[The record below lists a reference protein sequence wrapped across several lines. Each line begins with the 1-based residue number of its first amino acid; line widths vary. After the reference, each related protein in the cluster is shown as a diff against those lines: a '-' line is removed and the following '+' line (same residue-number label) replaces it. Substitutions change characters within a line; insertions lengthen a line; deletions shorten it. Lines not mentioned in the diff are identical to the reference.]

1 MDTPMTSRQ
10 DDNVNGTTDDHV
22 LLRKVIDAVRDA
34 GARLLALYSPDER
47 PSDWNEIAHAG
58 HRNEEA
64 SLGGLQ
70 ATLTAI
76 RPQAQWVDDNQE
88 TAELPPGEWWVV
100 DAMEGGV
107 NLVHGLPEWCVS
119 VTLLCDNVPVLAAVY
134 QPIGD
139 LMYTAMRGGGAYL
152 NGRPLRTSTKT
163 DLAVA
168 IVTTG
173 QAEAGQDDTYR
184 RFGDAV
190 TVMLSR
196 ALLVRATVPSTFP
209 LLLVASGH
217 YDVFWQYEPVL
228 PGIAAGALFVTEAGG
243 IVSDI
248 HGHPWRP
255 GSSDFLAASPK
266 LHAAAV
272 EVLSTVV

>member
-1 MDTPMTSRQ
+1 MDTH
-10 DDNVNGTTDDHV
+10 GTPSNAATTPVANDA
-22 LLRKVIDAVRDA
+22 LLLEKVIDAVHDA
-34 GARLLALYSPDER
+34 GKRLLAIYSPDAR
-47 PSDWNEIAHAG
+47 PANWNEILNAG
-58 HRNEEA
+58 RRNEEA
-64 SLGGLQ
+64 SLPGLQ
-70 ATLTAI
+70 AALTTV
-76 RPQAQWVDDNQE
+76 RPLAGWVDDDQE
-88 TAELPPGEWWVV
+88 TIALPSGEWWTV
-100 DAMEGGV
+100 DAAEGSV
-107 NLVHGLPEWCVS
+107 NHVHGLPEWCVS
-119 VTLLCDNVPVLAAVY
+119 ATLLRDNIPVLAAVY

-139 LMYTAMRGGGAYL
+139 LTYTAIRGGGAYL
-152 NGRPLRTSTKT
+152 NGRPLRTSTKS

-173 QAEAGQDDTYR
+173 QAEAGQDLTYR
-184 RFGDAV
+184 CFGEAV
-190 TVMLSR
+190 TAMLSR

-248 HGHPWRP
+248 HGNPWRP
-255 GSSDFLAASPK
+255 GSPDFLAASPR

-272 EVLSTVV
+272 EALSTVV

>member
-1 MDTPMTSRQ
+1 MHEHMSPRPNADTLATA
-10 DDNVNGTTDDHV
+10 DDHT
-22 LLRKVIDAVRDA
+22 LLAKVIDAVYDA
-34 GARLLALYSPDER
+34 GARLLALYSADAR
-47 PSDWNEIAHAG
+47 PRDWNEIANAG

-64 SLGGLQ
+64 SLVGLQ
-70 ATLTAI
+70 AALTEA
-76 RPQAQWVDDNQE
+76 RPQARWVDDDQE
-88 TAELPPGEWWVV
+88 TVALSPGEWWVV
-100 DAMEGGV
+100 DAAEGNV
-107 NLVHGLPEWCVS
+107 NHVHGLPEWCVS
-119 VTLLCDNVPVLAAVY
+119 ATLLRDNIPVLAAVY

-139 LMYTAMRGGGAYL
+139 LTYTAIRGGGAYL
-152 NGRPLRTSTKT
+152 NGRPLHTSSKS

-173 QAEAGQDDTYR
+173 QAEARQEHTYQ
-184 RFGDAV
+184 RFGGAV
-190 TVMLSR
+190 TAMLSR

-209 LLLVASGH
+209 LLLVADGH

-228 PGIAAGALFVTEAGG
+228 PGVAAGALFITEAGG

-255 GSSDFLAASPK
+255 GSTDFLAASPG